1 MTERRPSAGTSQ
13 AEKSDT
19 ATFPTASTMIPSANT
34 SEKNASLLTK
44 ASGVLLLCYIVF
56 CFSRDL
62 PAAVTS
68 IYNAHPIFSDKSV
81 VDGPA
86 VGDSGGKVD
95 VVWAPETLNGIP
107 NDVREYWM
115 GRAVQHLYDKLDT
128 KCPWAAF
135 AGVIVNHSDTT
146 GPFGDFGREICL
158 GVNAVP
164 TKGDP
169 TLHGEIAN
177 IQNCTT
183 ILSLPPYSLPAGEI
197 PTALSTLSIYTT
209 GEPCPM
215 CASSIRWS
223 NFKECIFATSIDKL
237 MELGWFQIDIRSHEV
252 FSRSWTLRTE
262 RMTGL
267 LGGVLKQSV
276 DRLFAWQFTE
286 DGECPR
292 GCGRV
297 EDGEGCVKV

>member
-115 GRAVQHLYDKLDT
+115 GRKSSALIFPCSFFQGFRSSLIWKLVVSDCLCGLY
-128 KCPWAAF
+128 
-135 AGVIVNHSDTT
+135 T
-146 GPFGDFGREICL
+146 GC
-158 GVNAVP
+158 
-164 TKGDP
+164 
-169 TLHGEIAN
+169 
-177 IQNCTT
+177 
-183 ILSLPPYSLPAGEI
+183 
-197 PTALSTLSIYTT
+197 
-209 GEPCPM
+209 
-215 CASSIRWS
+215 
-223 NFKECIFATSIDKL
+223 
-237 MELGWFQIDIRSHEV
+237 
-252 FSRSWTLRTE
+252 
-262 RMTGL
+262 
-267 LGGVLKQSV
+267 
-276 DRLFAWQFTE
+276 
-286 DGECPR
+286 
-292 GCGRV
+292 
-297 EDGEGCVKV
+297 